1 MGPIFIVVLLLGC
14 ICDWAGFKGRAFADQ
29 QPRPSNRGCSPV
41 AAGDS
46 DGQDWNQGSIG
57 CGQLGT
63 VDNDQQVSGRIAEST
78 SPQLTNEQWQ
88 GRERSVIHTRTHA
101 NAHTNMHTNTSKHI
115 HAKRTRKHIQTHTCK
130 YKHAQ
135 AHTIERP
142 KSKHTNTLAHAHK
155 HKQMQT
161 NKKQNKHS
169 QARTQAQTHNT
180 CIYTRPIQSHKHAE
194 HMHTHTHT
202 NSRAKAHAQT
212 SMQARTITE

>member
-29 QPRPSNRGCSPV
+29 QPRVSNRGCSPV

-101 NAHTNMHTNTSKHI
+101 NAHTNMHTSTSKHI

-135 AHTIERP
+135 AHTRTP
-142 KSKHTNTLAHAHK
+142 KKQAHEHACTRSQTQTNANKQKAKQALTSTNTS
-155 HKQMQT
+155 T
-161 NKKQNKHS
+161 N
-169 QARTQAQTHNT
+169 T
-180 CIYTRPIQSHKHAE
+180 
-194 HMHTHTHT
+194 
-202 NSRAKAHAQT
+202 
-212 SMQARTITE
+212 